1 MDSLEIAEPFLPF
14 PFLLIIQFLRR
25 YEKEP
30 LILIHL
36 SDNWILMAGLKS
48 VLSQST
54 SVVTRKTGNE
64 YVLVPITN
72 NIADMNS
79 VYTLNET
86 GAFIWEQIDGKRCV
100 EEIITRLINEYDI
113 DKQSAESDVFSFIE
127 NMSKY
132 LIIH

>member
-1 MDSLEIAEPFLPF
+1 
-14 PFLLIIQFLRR
+14 LI
-25 YEKEP
+25 
-30 LILIHL
+30 
-36 SDNWILMAGLKS
+36 DNWNAMAGLKS
-48 VLSQST
+48 ILSQST

-86 GAFIWEQIDGKRCV
+86 GAFIWEHIDGEKSIEDIV
-100 EEIITRLINEYDI
+100 YALTAEYEIDFTN
-113 DKQSAESDVFSFIE
+113 AENDVLSFVE

>member
-1 MDSLEIAEPFLPF
+1 MTS
-14 PFLLIIQFLRR
+14 
-25 YEKEP
+25 
-30 LILIHL
+30 
-36 SDNWILMAGLKS
+36 LKS
-48 VLSQST
+48 ILSQSA

-86 GAFIWEQIDGKRCV
+86 GAFIWEQIDGKRSV
-100 EEIITRLINEYDI
+100 EDIIIELVNEYDI
-113 DKQSAESDVFSFIE
+113 DKQNAESDVFTFIE

-132 LIIH
+132 LIVH

>member
-1 MDSLEIAEPFLPF
+1 MVD
-14 PFLLIIQFLRR
+14 
-25 YEKEP
+25 
-30 LILIHL
+30 
-36 SDNWILMAGLKS
+36 LKS
-48 VLSQST
+48 ILSQSGLI
-54 SVVTRKTGNE
+54 VTRKTGNE

-86 GAFIWEQIDGKRCV
+86 GAFLWEQIDGKRTV
-100 EEIITRLINEYDI
+100 EEIINVLISEYDI
-113 DKQSAESDVFSFIE
+113 DKQNAESDVLDFID

>member
-1 MDSLEIAEPFLPF
+1 
-14 PFLLIIQFLRR
+14 
-25 YEKEP
+25 
-30 LILIHL
+30 
-36 SDNWILMAGLKS
+36 MAGLKS
-48 VLSQST
+48 ILSHSP

-86 GAFIWEQIDGKRCV
+86 GAIIWEYINGKRSV
-100 EEIITRLINEYDI
+100 EEIISAVTTEYDI
-113 DKQSAESDVFSFIE
+113 DNETAEADVFFFIE

-132 LIIH
+132 LIISE